1 MTQAQKI
8 FVSIIALLFFFTG
21 LSAQAIV
28 KSGGVF
34 YTNGAPTHSTNFNTD
49 AELAIDTT
57 TGYWYEKS
65 RDGLGWLLAGFRIQE
80 TGTSGAPTLAP
91 ADKQSYMVIN
101 AGDSLYH
108 YRAAAWRHINQGTAY
123 TGGTGISV
131 TGTVITNTGDLST
144 SNEGVLGVGAGS
156 STTSTIISNTTG
168 ATGVTVTAGTGLS
181 IAEST
186 SSNGGTIT
194 LTNSSPDQTVS
205 LTNGGGVAVSGSYPN
220 FTLTATDQSTTNE
233 VLTISDGTNSEALG
247 GQTLT
252 VTGGGINVAAYNTG
266 TNTLTITGT
275 EIDGTVSN
283 EGSLT
288 VGAGSGTTSLI
299 QSNTSGSTAVTL
311 SASTGISI
319 SESGNTI
326 TLTNSSPD
334 QTVSITNGGGIAV
347 SGTYPAFTLT
357 ATDQSITNE
366 NLTITDGTNT
376 ESLAGQTLTVTG
388 AGINTAVYNTGTNT
402 LTITGTEVDGSVTN
416 EIQTYG
422 HSGTSTYTNTLSG
435 GGGSWSITGGG
446 IAVISQTGGAVT
458 VTATEV
464 DGSTTNEVLT
474 ISDGTNSEALG
485 GQTLTVAGA
494 GINVATYTPGT
505 NTLTITGTEVDGLV
519 TNEGSLTVAA
529 GGGNDSQ
536 IHSNTSGSTDVVIAG
551 GTNVTVTES
560 GSTIIIS
567 ATPGAGVTDLTF
579 SGTSSPVTLNSS
591 TGTDVTFTAGGIN
604 TFSATGTNITI
615 TGTEV
620 DGVTT
625 NEGSLTVG
633 AGSGTTSLISSNTS
647 GSTDVTLTASTGLS
661 ISESGNV
668 ITLTNSAPDQT
679 ISITNGGGVAVSGTY
694 PSFTL
699 TATDQSITN
708 EVLTIT
714 DGTNTEALGG
724 QTLTV
729 TGAGIN
735 TAAYNTTTNTL
746 TITGTEVDG
755 STSNELQTLANTSNS
770 TTHTVTLSNSGGSFQ
785 LAEGSN
791 ITLTTTGTGTDGIIT
806 IAATGAGN
814 TDLAFTGTSSP
825 ITLTSST
832 GTDVTFTA
840 AGINSMSASGSNI
853 TITATEVDGSI
864 SNELQTYSHGG
875 TTTYTNTLSNSGGS
889 WSLTGAGIAVISQT
903 AGAVTVTA
911 TEVDG
916 SISNEGSLT
925 VGAGSGTTSIINSN
939 TSGSTGVTVT
949 ASTGLSISESGN
961 VITLTNS
968 APDQTVS
975 LTNGGGVA
983 VSGTYPSFTLTATD
997 QSTTNEVLTI
1007 SDGTNTEALG
1017 GQTLVVAGAGINV
1030 ATYNTGT
1037 NTLTVTGTEVDGS
1050 ISNEGSLTVGAGT
1063 GTTSIINSNTSGS
1076 TGVTLTASTGLSI
1089 SESGNVVT
1097 LTNSSPDQTVSITNG
1112 GGVAISGTYPSFT
1125 ITATDQSI
1133 TNELQTI
1140 TNTSNSTTHTATL
1153 SSSGGSIQL
1162 VEGANITLTTS
1173 GTGLDGIVTIAATSG
1188 SGTDLSVTGTS
1199 SPVTLVS
1206 STGTDV
1212 TFTAGGINAI
1222 SASSGNITI
1231 TATEVDGSVTN
1242 ELQTIANTSDA
1253 TSHTVTLSN
1262 SGGSVQLV
1270 EGSGITMATTGTGGA
1285 GILTITAV
1293 DASATNE
1300 IQTYGHAG
1308 TTTYTNTLSGSGGSW
1323 SITGAGI
1330 AAISQTGGAITV
1342 TATEVDGSVS
1352 NELQTYSHGGTTTYT
1367 NTLSNSGGSW
1377 SLTGA
1382 GIAVVSQTAG
1392 AVTVTATE
1400 VDGSISNEG
1409 SLTVG
1414 AGSGT
1419 TSIINSNTSG
1429 STGVTLTASTGLG
1442 ISESGNVITLTN
1454 SSPDQTVSLTNG
1466 GGIAVSGTYPSFT
1479 LTATDQST
1487 TNELQ
1492 TVANTSDA
1500 TSHTVTL
1507 SNSGGSFQLVEGSGL
1522 TITTSGTS
1530 GAGIVTIAAGGG
1542 GVLPTGTSGQ
1552 TLRHNG
1558 TTWVANSNLFHDGT
1572 DVGIGTT
1579 TPNGKLH
1586 VVGTIVADGS
1596 ITSRGTGA
1604 TPTLYLYNTSGEEWH
1619 FKSNNDA
1626 SLSIGNP
1633 TIGDGIV
1640 VAGATGATTIY
1651 NTLTLPTVSGTATTV
1666 MGRTSAGVVTTLGL
1680 SGLSIV
1686 SGTLTATGGS
1696 TDLAF
1701 TGTSSP
1707 VTLTSSTGTDVTFT
1721 AGGINTFSASGTNIT
1736 ITGTEVDGSVSN
1748 EGSLTVGA
1756 GTGTTSLIQSNTS
1769 GSTNV
1774 TITAGTGLA
1783 ISESGNT
1790 ITLSAVAGSSVD
1802 STWAKINGSYAN
1814 KRITDPVFRYAPI
1827 GLNTTDTT
1835 GRVNIG
1841 IDSASTRPAILVNYK
1856 DESNGGFNFFSL
1868 RPKNQT
1874 GNGGDSLGN
1883 FNFWATNYPGI
1894 NVPNSGRANHVWRLG
1909 YNTGSGGGRLIS
1921 TDADL
1926 HIAFESNF
1934 YNFGLDG
1941 IKRRQWEWH
1950 LQSQDTKGIEHRVI
1964 TAGGSHNGNEGSIG
1978 FNSDGVYFSRYN
1990 TRENWM
1996 QANRFTRTWRFIDSM
2011 EVLFNQN
2018 GIGAGGIK
2026 QRNAANTGFIDL
2038 IHADGSDRVYL
2049 GGGSFSRVAAEEHL
2063 QITGSGLLSNESG
2076 LLLVGN
2082 STYPTR
2088 LAIEH
2093 SGSSLLTLI
2102 KTGATYN
2109 STIGISG
2116 TTLYASSSGGST
2128 PLVISLAAPNNAINV
2143 ASSGNVGFG
2152 ASSPAA
2158 IVHAVSTSG
2167 ATAKMIRVGNTTGY
2181 NDFYR
2186 STATPEG
2193 AITADPGDL
2202 ALTNISSTG
2211 KLWLKET
2218 GGGNTGWSQLLTT
2231 TNGITG
2237 GGTANQMA
2245 YFDAAKNIV
2254 SSSNFTYNSTDAVI
2268 TRTYTN
2274 TRDMPLVL
2282 NGNVPGINFRATT
2295 NASFSL
2301 FNGYFNNNTLSLFH
2315 GSGTSNPST
2324 NIANFTPTLSEFL
2337 VKTKAPVIEATDS
2350 LRAGNPVT
2358 VRSRHHIYA
2367 SGNEGLTIEAQGR
2380 VGLTLYGSQSSGDNR
2395 VWKWE
2400 SDYFSAGKLSL
2411 LKSTTN
2417 AGSPTT
2423 NAITIDKDGKV
2434 GIVETSPAEA
2444 LHVTGNIRAD
2454 GTITTRGTGTSAV
2467 VKMINTT
2474 PSTGRQWDMV
2484 SDDDGDWFLTN
2495 SSLGVSL
2502 SVSGTTGDVNI
2513 PDKLILSSLA
2523 STPTSILGI
2532 NASNEVSGITVG
2544 SGLTLSAGVLSASGG
2559 GGATDLTFSG
2569 ASSPVTLASSTGTDV
2584 TFVAGTGITLSQ
2596 SSNALT
2602 INATNSGAILN
2613 GGNITGATLVIGT
2626 NDANALQF
2634 ETNNVP
2640 RVAITGGAST
2650 GGAMTLTDVTANTS
2664 TIENALVVQAQSS
2677 GTAATGFGTGIVL
2690 RGESSTTN
2698 DRDMFSIGAS
2708 WTTATDA
2715 SRVAKAVFSVA
2726 NNTALSESFAA
2737 VAGGITIG
2745 ASAQP
2750 TLTNASFTTAG
2761 AYTFGNSANNTTL
2774 GGSTGLVTISS
2785 SATSGNPILLSASGN
2800 SSSVSGIIGNTTY
2813 SYGSG
2818 TKYEWRMN
2826 SGYTPSSGTGAF
2838 YNLGIFAT
2846 ISHSGASG
2854 DCGAINIEP
2863 TQTVGYKYRAI
2874 RIAGTNSSDIYPIH
2888 QIGSAPK
2895 SIFEGSITIGTT
2907 SPQTEKLNVWGNI
2920 QLNTGQ
2926 IYCATKVLTDG
2937 ATIAINWNNSNSQR
2951 VVLGGNRT
2959 ITFSNPKEGAI
2970 YVLKIAQDA
2979 TGSRTLTW
2987 PTVKWKGGAAPILST
3002 AANAVDVIT
3011 LMYIGAEYLGEADL
3025 GFQ

>member
-1479 LTATDQST
+1479 LTATDQSI
-1487 TNELQ
+1487 TNEGILGVSAGSS
-1492 TVANTSDA
+1492 TTSVITSNTSAAVGVTITAGTSMAISETTASDGGTITLGVA
-1500 TSHTVTL
+1500 TDGITTTQILDVTIVNNDI
-1507 SNSGGSFQLVEGSGL
+1507 SNSAAIANSKLANSGV
-1522 TITTSGTS
+1522 TAGTYPN
-1530 GAGIVTIAAGGG
+1530 TG
-1542 GVLPTGTSGQ
+1542 GVMAQVVVNSKGIITGVNQIPVDDLPSNDLTVNDTVR
-1552 TLRHNG
+1552 TVNG
-1558 TTWVANSNLFHDGT
+1558 SSTHFKYPTALAVQNA
-1572 DVGIGTT
+1572 
-1579 TPNGKLH
+1579 
-1586 VVGTIVADGS
+1586 
-1596 ITSRGTGA
+1596 ITSA
-1604 TPTLYLYNTSGEEWH
+1604 ISG
-1619 FKSNNDA
+1619 S
-1626 SLSIGNP
+1626 P
-1633 TIGDGIV
+1633 
-1640 VAGATGATTIY
+1640 
-1651 NTLTLPTVSGTATTV
+1651 
-1666 MGRTSAGVVTTLGL
+1666 
-1680 SGLSIV
+1680 
-1686 SGTLTATGGS
+1686 

-1701 TGTSSP
+1701 AGTSSP

-1721 AGGINTFSASGTNIT
+1721 AGGINAFSASGTNIT

-1748 EGSLTVGA
+1748 EGLLTVGA
-1756 GTGTTSLIQSNTS
+1756 GTGATSLIQSNTS

-1774 TITAGTGLA
+1774 TLTAGTGLA

-1790 ITLSAVAGSSVD
+1790 ITLSAVGGSSPD
-1802 STWAKINGSYAN
+1802 STWAKTSGIYAN
-1814 KRITDPVFRYAPI
+1814 KRITDNIYRTGAVGIRTPDTLATLNLREKLTPTANLQGALSIQGIPNGDSVNIFVRLKSSDRDSTEDFVI
-1827 GLNTTDTT
+1827 GAINSGVISAAGKNTSWYMGQNIYPGGSRIDTT
-1835 GRVNIG
+1835 R
-1841 IDSASTRPAILVNYK
+1841 SAMVMFFEDNFTNPLPIVGSVPSS
-1856 DESNGGFNFFSL
+1856 EMHWGFV
-1868 RPKNQT
+1868 PKNRSDNAQ
-1874 GNGGDSLGN
+1874 
-1883 FNFWATNYPGI
+1883 AR
-1894 NVPNSGRANHVWRLG
+1894 V
-1909 YNTGSGGGRLIS
+1909 IS
-1921 TDADL
+1921 TALDHLGRTSDFGIQTDKFYIGRFGNSFGYRTDKPALWASADFYAKTYDYYDTLNFRFAKNNHYLLQQRDPTNSFFVGAIKVDA
-1926 HIAFESNF
+1926 SN
-1934 YNFGLDG
+1934 
-1941 IKRRQWEWH
+1941 
-1950 LQSQDTKGIEHRVI
+1950 
-1964 TAGGSHNGNEGSIG
+1964 
-1978 FNSDGVYFSRYN
+1978 
-1990 TRENWM
+1990 
-1996 QANRFTRTWRFIDSM
+1996 
-2011 EVLFNQN
+2011 
-2018 GIGAGGIK
+2018 
-2026 QRNAANTGFIDL
+2026 
-2038 IHADGSDRVYL
+2038 RVYL
-2049 GGGSFSRVAAEEHL
+2049 GGQNEANVAAYNSF
-2063 QITGSGLLSNESG
+2063 QITNSGNLWNEGGYISIGKSGLENNLLIDGFIRSG
-2076 LLLVGN
+2076 Q
-2082 STYPTR
+2082 
-2088 LAIEH
+2088 
-2093 SGSSLLTLI
+2093 SGEAGKI
-2102 KTGATYN
+2102 ITYN
-2109 STIGISG
+2109 HNTSTS
-2116 TTLYASSSGGST
+2116 YASSGGEDNYHVINSSATTNNWSG
-2128 PLVISLAAPNNAINV
+2128 L
-2143 ASSGNVGFG
+2143 SS
-2152 ASSPAA
+2152 
-2158 IVHAVSTSG
+2158 
-2167 ATAKMIRVGNTTGY
+2167 Y
-2181 NDFYR
+2181 
-2186 STATPEG
+2186 
-2193 AITADPGDL
+2193 
-2202 ALTNISSTG
+2202 SSTG
-2211 KLWLKET
+2211 DIDAAIGFRHLNHASAYGQVSLFARNAANGFAQIVDFSPTLSSFYFPVSLRNTTLESAYT
-2218 GGGNTGWSQLLTT
+2218 ATFNGAAIFNGGMTVNTVPPTFNTPITLGGSVGSKMTIYNDYSPTYPASTADYEAIALYNRNTT
-2231 TNGITG
+2231 TNNWTAISFNAGGVGGAIAADVAAQYTSHGSLYADLAFHTRSTG
-2237 GGTANQMA
+2237 GYDEVMRVTGGT
-2245 YFDAAKNIV
+2245 
-2254 SSSNFTYNSTDAVI
+2254 
-2268 TRTYTN
+2268 
-2274 TRDMPLVL
+2274 
-2282 NGNVPGINFRATT
+2282 NGR
-2295 NASFSL
+2295 
-2301 FNGYFNNNTLSLFH
+2301 
-2315 GSGTSNPST
+2315 
-2324 NIANFTPTLSEFL
+2324 
-2337 VKTKAPVIEATDS
+2337 
-2350 LRAGNPVT
+2350 
-2358 VRSRHHIYA
+2358 
-2367 SGNEGLTIEAQGR
+2367 
-2380 VGLTLYGSQSSGDNR
+2380 
-2395 VWKWE
+2395 
-2400 SDYFSAGKLSL
+2400 
-2411 LKSTTN
+2411 
-2417 AGSPTT
+2417 
-2423 NAITIDKDGKV
+2423 KV
-2434 GIVETSPAEA
+2434 GILTASPAET

-2559 GGATDLTFSG
+2559 GGATNLTFSG

-2926 IYCATKVLTDG
+2926 IYCTTNVLTDG